1 MTVGQIIIV
10 DGKADT
16 GSTRPKIL
24 VDIIRTEIKILE
36 PLSASSPLPPPVNFF
51 EEETP
56 LPDDAHVTD
65 VNYKSTQPKPS
76 TPQQK
81 NVPAPVTPSP
91 QTKRTVPPPARQVA
105 EKPAPT
111 YTAKPVVEETWD
123 ATDVPPP
130 PDNFP
135 EDWDMQWQPSFED
148 ASIAARS
155 EPKVEI

>member
-81 NVPAPVTPSP
+81 NVPAPMTPSP
-91 QTKRTVPPPARQVA
+91 QAKPTVPPPAHQVA
-105 EKPAPT
+105 EKPSSYPEPQVSSHNGGT
-111 YTAKPVVEETWD
+111 EGGWD
-123 ATDVPPP
+123 DMPPP

-135 EDWDMQWQPSFED
+135 DGWDMQWQPSFEE
-148 ASIAARS
+148 ASIA
-155 EPKVEI
+155 